1 MKIAF
6 VSTYLPKECGIAT
19 YTDYLIQGIR
29 KTDPALGI
37 KVIAEKGAAPVKQEN
52 FEVNPCWDRNEDYV
66 KPIIAQTNGVDI
78 IHIQHEYGIYKLDN
92 RLPSLLRE
100 LGADVFKVLTI
111 HCIRPAQ
118 FSKVGIIEE
127 NFIKEIALLADQI
140 ILHLE
145 SQKAILERL
154 GVPLK
159 KIHVIPHGTELSN
172 EDKMASRIKLG
183 LPEDEKML
191 LMLGFIRKN
200 KCLHVV
206 LDALAEILDEFK
218 DVFLFVGGTLHPLA
232 LQIDIDY
239 AKTIPKKI
247 TELGVENNVIHK
259 NSFISNE
266 DIPYVI
272 GASDIVLFPYVEQD
286 RSASGAFRL
295 AIGAN
300 KPIIASRIPK
310 FEELKTVCD
319 ELLVQPYNSSEI
331 AKIAIRLF
339 KEIDFK
345 NYVQNK
351 ISVFKEKT
359 SWDVVGKMH
368 LELYKQLS

>member
-6 VSTYLPKECGIAT
+6 VSTYLPKQCGIAT
-19 YTDYLIQGIR
+19 YTDYLIQGLR
-29 KTDPALGI
+29 KICPELEI
-37 KVIAEKGAAPVKQEN
+37 KVIAENGALHVKQEQ
-52 FEVNPCWDRNEDYV
+52 FEVNPCWDRSEDYV
-66 KPIIAQTNGVDI
+66 KPIIEQTKGVDV
-78 IHIQHEYGIYKLDN
+78 IHIQHEYSIYSLDN

-127 NFIKEIALLADQI
+127 DFIKEIALLADEVI
-140 ILHLE
+140 VHLE
-145 SQKAILERL
+145 SQRSILERL
-154 GVPLK
+154 GVPAK
-159 KIHVIPHGTELSN
+159 KINVIQHGTELSN
-172 EDKMASRIKLG
+172 EDKKASRIKLG
-183 LPEDEKML
+183 LPEDVKIL

-200 KCLHVV
+200 KYLHVL
-206 LDALAEILDEFK
+206 LDALAEILVEYK
-218 DVFLFVGGTLHPLA
+218 DVFLFIGGTLHPLA
-232 LQIDIDY
+232 LQVDIDY

-247 TELGVENNVIHK
+247 AELGIENNVIHR
-259 NSFISNE
+259 NRFISNE

-295 AIGAN
+295 AIGAG
-300 KPIIASRIPK
+300 KPVIATRIPK
-310 FEELKTVCD
+310 FEDLKDVCE
-319 ELLVQPYNSSEI
+319 ELLVLPYSSSEI

-339 KEIDFK
+339 KDVDFK

-359 SWDVVGKMH
+359 SWANVAKIH
-368 LELYKQLS
+368 LDLYNQR